1 MWLRPR
7 WINFGVPWH
16 GWYAHEGVHRAWRS
30 ARPLILPAFGV
41 VDRRHPHNFVDE
53 MAVFYIG
60 RIGGGVLL
68 VLNIVFS
75 ARALGLLAARVM
87 GRR

>member
-1 MWLRPR
+1 
-7 WINFGVPWH
+7 
-16 GWYAHEGVHRAWRS
+16 VHRAWRS

-41 VDRRHPHNFVDE
+41 VHRWYPHDFVDE

-75 ARALGLLAARVM
+75 A
-87 GRR
+87 